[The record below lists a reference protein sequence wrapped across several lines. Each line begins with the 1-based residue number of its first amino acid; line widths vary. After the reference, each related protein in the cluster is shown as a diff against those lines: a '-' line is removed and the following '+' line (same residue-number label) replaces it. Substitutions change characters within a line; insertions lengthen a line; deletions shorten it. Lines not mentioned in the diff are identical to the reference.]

1 MKDMKLS
8 KTKLN
13 FKGKPPVVFAFF
25 GKQGSGKDTSAQ
37 YLADAVQ
44 EEMNKGRDK
53 LYHFKGK
60 GFVNE
65 MKLNEKSNPT
75 GIIVSFAGA
84 LKEEVYSLYDKMCI
98 QSNLNYSTDD
108 WVKILMDEYG
118 INKEQADTTVSL
130 IFAMPKDLKKEDF
143 LINQSKPKN
152 YREILQYWGTHV
164 RRKQKDSYW
173 IEKLGQRIEELDLK
187 YKKEK
192 ERLIFVVSDARF
204 INELDYC
211 ADILQAYMMYLD
223 VPDDVRMK
231 RLKKRDGFEPKK
243 NVKNHVSETELVLW
257 ADQNEDKFV
266 RLSSR
271 YKTAELISEFQIA
284 ELNTNYTGNILSK
297 KEIERRK
304 KAIQKN
310 LEYSRVA
317 GYSLFLEFVR
327 NYLY

>member
-1 MKDMKLS
+1 MKSS
-8 KTKLN
+8 KTKLK

-37 YLADAVQ
+37 YLADAVKD
-44 EEMNKGRDK
+44 EMNKGYDK

-65 MKLNEKSNPT
+65 MRLTDKSNPT

-84 LKEEVYSLYDKMCI
+84 LKEEVYSLYDKMRI
-98 QSNLNYSTDD
+98 QSNPDNSTDD
-108 WVKILMDEYG
+108 GVKVLMDEYG
-118 INKEQADTTVSL
+118 ISKEQATTTVSL
-130 IFAMPKDLKKEDF
+130 IFALPKGLKKEDF
-143 LINQSKPKN
+143 LINQSKPKG
-152 YREILQYWGTHV
+152 YREILQYWGTQI

-173 IEKLGQRIEELDLK
+173 IEKLGQRIKELDAK

-204 INELDYC
+204 ENELNYC
-211 ADILQAYMMYLD
+211 ADVLQAYMMYLD
-223 VPDDVRMK
+223 VPDDVRIK

-257 ADQNEDKFV
+257 AEQNEGKFV
-266 RLSSR
+266 RLSIR
-271 YKTAELISEFQIA
+271 YKTAELITKFQLE
-284 ELNTNYTGNILSK
+284 ELDSDNMRNILTR
-297 KEIERRK
+297 KEIERQK
-304 KAIQKN
+304 EAIQEN
-310 LEYSRVA
+310 LEYSSVA

-327 NYLY
+327 NFLY

>member
-1 MKDMKLS
+1 MKLS

-37 YLADAVQ
+37 YLAEAVQ
-44 EEMNKGRDK
+44 EEMNRGYDK

-65 MKLNEKSNPT
+65 MRLTDKSNPT

-84 LKEEVYSLYDKMCI
+84 LKEEVYNLYDKMRI
-98 QSNLNYSTDD
+98 QQLNPDSSTDD
-108 WVKILMDEYG
+108 WIKELMDEYS
-118 INKEQADTTVSL
+118 ISKEQAATTVSL

-143 LINQSKPKN
+143 LINQSKPKG
-152 YREILQYWGTHV
+152 YREILQYWGTQV

-173 IEKLGQRIEELDLK
+173 IEKLGQRIEELDAK

-204 INELDYC
+204 INELNYC
-211 ADILQAYMMYLD
+211 ADVLQAYMMYLD
-223 VPDDVRMK
+223 VPDDIRMK

-257 ADQNEDKFV
+257 ANQNEEKFIK
-266 RLSSR
+266 LSSR
-271 YKTAELISEFQIA
+271 YKTAELISEFQME
-284 ELNTNYTGNILSK
+284 ELNTNYIGNILPR

-304 KAIQKN
+304 VAIQEN
-310 LEYSRVA
+310 LEYSNVA
-317 GYSLFLEFVR
+317 GYTLFLEFIR
-327 NYLY
+327 NFLY

>member
-1 MKDMKLS
+1 MKLS

-37 YLADAVQ
+37 YLAEAVQ
-44 EEMNKGRDK
+44 EEMNKGYDK

-84 LKEEVYSLYDKMCI
+84 LKEEVYTLYEKMCI
-98 QSNLNYSTDD
+98 QVNLDYSMDD
-108 WVKILMDEYG
+108 WIKELMDEYG
-118 INKEQADTTVSL
+118 ISKEQASTTVSL
-130 IFAMPKDLKKEDF
+130 IFAMPKGLKKKDF
-143 LINQSKPKN
+143 LIKQSKPKG

-164 RRKQKDSYW
+164 RRKQKDLYW
-173 IEKLGQRIEELDLK
+173 IEKLGQRIEELDAK

-204 INELDYC
+204 ENELNYC
-211 ADILQAYMMYLD
+211 ADVLQAYMMYLD
-223 VPDDVRMK
+223 VPDDIRMK

-257 ADQNEDKFV
+257 AEQNEDKFV
-266 RLSSR
+266 KLSSR
-271 YKTAELISEFQIA
+271 YKTAELISKFQME
-284 ELNTNYTGNILSK
+284 ELNTNYIGNILSK
-297 KEIERRK
+297 KEIEKRK
-304 KAIQKN
+304 AAIQKN
-310 LEYSRVA
+310 LEYSSVA

>member
-1 MKDMKLS
+1 MKLS

-13 FKGKPPVVFAFF
+13 FNGKPPVVFAFF

-37 YLADAVQ
+37 YLADAVKD
-44 EEMNKGRDK
+44 EMNVGHDK
-53 LYHFKGK
+53 LYHFKGQ
-60 GFVNE
+60 GFINE
-65 MKLNEKSNPT
+65 MKLTDEYNPT

-84 LKEEVYSLYDKMCI
+84 LKEEVYSLYDKMRI
-98 QSNLNYSTDD
+98 QSNPDNSTDD

-118 INKEQADTTVSL
+118 INKEQAATTVSL

-173 IEKLGQRIEELDLK
+173 IEKLGQRIEELDVK
-187 YKKEK
+187 YKKGK

-204 INELDYC
+204 INELNYC

-223 VPDDVRMK
+223 IPDDVRMK

-257 ADQNEDKFV
+257 ASQNEDKFV

-271 YKTAELISEFQIA
+271 YKTAELISEFQME
-284 ELNTNYTGNILSK
+284 ELNTNYIGNILPK

-304 KAIQKN
+304 TDIQEN
-310 LEYSRVA
+310 LEYSSVA

>member
-1 MKDMKLS
+1 MKLS

-25 GKQGSGKDTSAQ
+25 GKQGSGKDTSAN
-37 YLADAVQ
+37 YLAEAVQ
-44 EEMNKGRDK
+44 EEMNRGHDK

-84 LKEEVYSLYDKMCI
+84 LKEEVYSLYDKMRI
-98 QSNLNYSTDD
+98 QQFNLDSSMDD
-108 WVKILMDEYG
+108 WIKELMDEYG
-118 INKEQADTTVSL
+118 ISKEQASTTVSL
-130 IFAMPKDLKKEDF
+130 VFAMPKGLKKEDF
-143 LINQSKPKN
+143 LINQSKPKG

-173 IEKLGQRIEELDLK
+173 IEKLGQRIEELDAK

-192 ERLIFVVSDARF
+192 ELLIFVVSDARF
-204 INELDYC
+204 INELNYC
-211 ADILQAYMMYLD
+211 ADVLQAYMMYLD

-257 ADQNEDKFV
+257 ANQNEDKFV
-266 RLSSR
+266 KLSSR
-271 YKTAELISEFQIA
+271 YKTAELISEFQME
-284 ELNTNYTGNILSK
+284 ELNINHIGNILSK
-297 KEIERRK
+297 KEIGRRK
-304 KAIQKN
+304 TAIQEN
-310 LEYSRVA
+310 LEYSSVA
-317 GYSLFLEFVR
+317 GYSLFLEFLR
-327 NYLY
+327 DYLY

>member
-37 YLADAVQ
+37 YLADAVKD
-44 EEMNKGRDK
+44 EMNVGHDK
-53 LYHFKGK
+53 LYHFKGN

-65 MKLNEKSNPT
+65 MRLTDKSNPT

-84 LKEEVYSLYDKMCI
+84 LKEEVYSLYDKMRI
-98 QSNLNYSTDD
+98 QSNLDYSMDD
-108 WVKILMDEYG
+108 WGEILMNEYG
-118 INKEQADTTVSL
+118 INKEQAATTVSL
-130 IFAMPKDLKKEDF
+130 VFAMSKGLKKEDF
-143 LINQSKPKN
+143 LIKQSKPKG

-173 IEKLGQRIEELDLK
+173 IEKLGQRIEELDAK

-204 INELDYC
+204 INELNYC

-257 ADQNEDKFV
+257 ADQNEEKFIK
-266 RLSSR
+266 LSSR

-284 ELNTNYTGNILSK
+284 ELGINYTGNILSK

-304 KAIQKN
+304 KAIQEN

-317 GYSLFLEFVR
+317 GYSLLLEFVS

>member
-1 MKDMKLS
+1 MPLS
-8 KTKLN
+8 ETKLN
-13 FKGKPPVVFAFF
+13 FKRKPPVVFAFF

-37 YLADAVQ
+37 YLADAVKD
-44 EEMNKGRDK
+44 EMNRGYDK

-65 MKLNEKSNPT
+65 MRLTDKSNPT

-84 LKEEVYSLYDKMCI
+84 LKEEVYALYEKMRI
-98 QSNLNYSTDD
+98 QANLDYSVED
-108 WVKILMDEYG
+108 WIKILMEEYS
-118 INKEQADTTVSL
+118 INKEQASTTVSL

-143 LINQSKPKN
+143 LINQSKPKG
-152 YREILQYWGTHV
+152 YREILQYWGTHI

-173 IEKLGQRIEELDLK
+173 IEKLGQRIKELDSK

-211 ADILQAYMMYLD
+211 ADVLQAYMMYLD
-223 VPDDVRMK
+223 VPEDIRMK

-243 NVKNHVSETELVLW
+243 DVKNHVSETELVLW
-257 ADQNEDKFV
+257 ANQNENKFIK
-266 RLSSR
+266 LSNR

-284 ELNTNYTGNILSK
+284 ELNANYTGNILSK
-297 KEIERRK
+297 KEIKKRK
-304 KAIQKN
+304 TAIREN
-310 LEYSRVA
+310 LEYSSIA

>member
-1 MKDMKLS
+1 MKLS

-44 EEMNKGRDK
+44 EEMNRGHDR
-53 LYHFKGK
+53 LYRFKGK

-65 MKLNEKSNPT
+65 MRLNDKSNPT

-84 LKEEVYSLYDKMCI
+84 LKEEVYSLYDKMRI
-98 QSNLNYSTDD
+98 QSNLDYSMED
-108 WVKILMDEYG
+108 WGEILMNEYG
-118 INKEQADTTVSL
+118 ISKEQATTTISL
-130 IFAMPKDLKKEDF
+130 VFDMPKGLKKKDF
-143 LINQSKPKN
+143 LISQSKPKG
-152 YREILQYWGTHV
+152 YREILQYWGTQV

-173 IEKLGQRIEELDLK
+173 IEKLGQRIEELDAK

-204 INELDYC
+204 ENELNYC
-211 ADILQAYMMYLD
+211 ADVLQAYMMYLD

-257 ADQNEDKFV
+257 ANQNEDKFIK
-266 RLSSR
+266 LSSR
-271 YKTAELISEFQIA
+271 YKTAELITKFQLE
-284 ELNTNYTGNILSK
+284 ELDSDNMRNILTR
-297 KEIERRK
+297 KEIERQK
-304 KAIQKN
+304 EAIQEN
-310 LEYSRVA
+310 LEYSSVA

-327 NYLY
+327 NFLY

>member
-1 MKDMKLS
+1 MKLS
-8 KTKLN
+8 KTKLT

-37 YLADAVQ
+37 YLADAVKD
-44 EEMNKGRDK
+44 EMNKGYDK
-53 LYHFKGK
+53 LYYFKGK

-65 MKLNEKSNPT
+65 MRLTDKSNPT

-84 LKEEVYSLYDKMCI
+84 LKKEVYSLYDKMRI
-98 QSNLNYSTDD
+98 QQFNLDSSMED
-108 WVKILMDEYG
+108 WIKKLMDEYG
-118 INKEQADTTVSL
+118 ISKEQAATTVSL
-130 IFAMPKDLKKEDF
+130 VFAMPKGLKKEDF
-143 LINQSKPKN
+143 LINQSKPKG

-173 IEKLGQRIEELDLK
+173 IEKLGQRIEELDAK
-187 YKKEK
+187 YKKGK

-204 INELDYC
+204 INELNYC
-211 ADILQAYMMYLD
+211 ADVLQAYMMYLD
-223 VPDDVRMK
+223 VPDDIRMK

-271 YKTAELISEFQIA
+271 YKTAELISGFQIE
-284 ELNTNYTGNILSK
+284 ELNTSNIGNILPK

-304 KAIQKN
+304 TAIQEN
-310 LEYSRVA
+310 LEYSSVA

-327 NYLY
+327 NYLS

>member
-1 MKDMKLS
+1 MKLS

-13 FKGKPPVVFAFF
+13 FKGKLPVVFAFF

-37 YLADAVQ
+37 YLADAVKN
-44 EEMNKGRDK
+44 EMNVGYDK

-65 MKLNEKSNPT
+65 MRLTDKSNPT

-84 LKEEVYSLYDKMCI
+84 LKEEVYSLYDKMRV
-98 QSNLNYSTDD
+98 QSNLDYSMED
-108 WVKILMDEYG
+108 WGKILMDEYG
-118 INKEQADTTVSL
+118 ISKEQAATTVSL
-130 IFAMPKDLKKEDF
+130 VFAMPKDLKKEDF
-143 LINQSKPKN
+143 LINQSKPKG

-173 IEKLGQRIEELDLK
+173 IEKLGQRIEELDAK

-192 ERLIFVVSDARF
+192 ERLIFVISDARF
-204 INELDYC
+204 INELNYC
-211 ADILQAYMMYLD
+211 ADVLQAYMMYLD
-223 VPDDVRMK
+223 VPDDIRMK

-243 NVKNHVSETELVLW
+243 NIKNHVSETELVLW
-257 ADQNEDKFV
+257 ANQNEDKFV
-266 RLSSR
+266 KLSSR
-271 YKTAELISEFQIA
+271 YKTAELISEFQIE
-284 ELNTNYTGNILSK
+284 ELNTNYIRNILPK

-304 KAIQKN
+304 TAIQEN
-310 LEYSRVA
+310 LEYSSVA

-327 NYLY
+327 NFLY

>member
-37 YLADAVQ
+37 YLADAVKD
-44 EEMNKGRDK
+44 EMNVGHDK
-53 LYHFKGK
+53 LYHFKGN

-65 MKLNEKSNPT
+65 MRLNSESNPT

-84 LKEEVYSLYDKMCI
+84 LKEEVYSLYDKMRI
-98 QSNLNYSTDD
+98 QSNLDYSMED
-108 WVKILMDEYG
+108 WGKILMNEYG
-118 INKEQADTTVSL
+118 ISKEQAATTVSL
-130 IFAMPKDLKKEDF
+130 VFAMPKGLKKEDF
-143 LINQSKPKN
+143 LINQSKPKG
-152 YREILQYWGTHV
+152 YREILQYWGTQV

-173 IEKLGQRIEELDLK
+173 IEKLGQRIEELDAK

-204 INELDYC
+204 INELNYC
-211 ADILQAYMMYLD
+211 ADVLQAYMMYLD

-257 ADQNEDKFV
+257 ANQNEDKFV
-266 RLSSR
+266 KLSSR
-271 YKTAELISEFQIA
+271 YKTAELISEFQME
-284 ELNTNYTGNILSK
+284 ELNINHIGNILSK
-297 KEIERRK
+297 KEIGRRK
-304 KAIQKN
+304 TAIQEN
-310 LEYSRVA
+310 LEYSSVA
-317 GYSLFLEFVR
+317 GYSLFLEFLR
-327 NYLY
+327 DYLY

>member
-1 MKDMKLS
+1 MKGMKLS
-8 KTKLN
+8 KTKLT

-37 YLADAVQ
+37 YLADAVKD
-44 EEMNKGRDK
+44 EMNVGHDK
-53 LYHFKGK
+53 LYHFKGN

-65 MKLNEKSNPT
+65 MRLTDKSNPT

-84 LKEEVYSLYDKMCI
+84 LKEEVYSLYEKMRI
-98 QSNLNYSTDD
+98 QSNLDYSMED
-108 WVKILMDEYG
+108 WGKVLMNEFG
-118 INKEQADTTVSL
+118 ISKEQAATTVSL
-130 IFAMPKDLKKEDF
+130 VFAMPKGLKKKDF
-143 LINQSKPKN
+143 LINQSKPKG

-173 IEKLGQRIEELDLK
+173 IEKLGQRIEELDAK

-204 INELDYC
+204 ENELNYC
-211 ADILQAYMMYLD
+211 ADVLQVYMMYLD

-243 NVKNHVSETELVLW
+243 NVKNHISETELVFW
-257 ADQNEDKFV
+257 AEQNEGKFV
-266 RLSSR
+266 KLSSR
-271 YKTAELISEFQIA
+271 YKTAELISEFQME
-284 ELNTNYTGNILSK
+284 ELNTNHIGNILSK

-304 KAIQKN
+304 TAIQEN
-310 LEYSRVA
+310 LEYSSVA

-327 NYLY
+327 NFLY

>member
-1 MKDMKLS
+1 MKLS

-37 YLADAVQ
+37 YLSDAVK
-44 EEMNKGRDK
+44 EEMNKGYDK

-65 MKLNEKSNPT
+65 MRLDDKSNPT
-75 GIIVSFAGA
+75 GIIISFAGA

-98 QSNLNYSTDD
+98 QSNLDYSMED
-108 WVKILMDEYG
+108 WGKILMNEYG
-118 INKEQADTTVSL
+118 ISKEQAATTVSL
-130 IFAMPKDLKKEDF
+130 IFAMSKDLKKEDF
-143 LINQSKPKN
+143 LINQSKPKG
-152 YREILQYWGTHV
+152 YREILQYWGTQV

-173 IEKLGQRIEELDLK
+173 IEKLGQRIEELDAK

-204 INELDYC
+204 ENELNYC
-211 ADILQAYMMYLD
+211 ADVLQAYMMYLD

-257 ADQNEDKFV
+257 ANQNEDKFIK
-266 RLSSR
+266 LSSR
-271 YKTAELISEFQIA
+271 YKTAELISKFQLE
-284 ELNTNYTGNILSK
+284 ELDTNYMRNILTK

-304 KAIQKN
+304 TAIQEN
-310 LEYSRVA
+310 LEYSSVA

-327 NYLY
+327 NFLY

>member
-1 MKDMKLS
+1 MKLS

-37 YLADAVQ
+37 YLADAVKD
-44 EEMNKGRDK
+44 EMNKGYDK

-65 MKLNEKSNPT
+65 MRLTDKSNPT

-84 LKEEVYSLYDKMCI
+84 LKEEVYSLYDKMRI
-98 QSNLNYSTDD
+98 QSNPDNSTDD
-108 WVKILMDEYG
+108 GVKVLMDEYG
-118 INKEQADTTVSL
+118 ISKEQATTTVSL
-130 IFAMPKDLKKEDF
+130 IFALPKGLKKEDF
-143 LINQSKPKN
+143 LINQSKPKG
-152 YREILQYWGTHV
+152 YREILQYWGTQI

-173 IEKLGQRIEELDLK
+173 IEKLGQRIKELDAK

-204 INELDYC
+204 ENELNYC
-211 ADILQAYMMYLD
+211 ADVLQAYMMYLD
-223 VPDDVRMK
+223 VPDDVRIK

-257 ADQNEDKFV
+257 AEQNEGKFV
-266 RLSSR
+266 RLSIR
-271 YKTAELISEFQIA
+271 YKTAELITKFQLE
-284 ELNTNYTGNILSK
+284 ELDSDNMRNILTR
-297 KEIERRK
+297 KEIERQK
-304 KAIQKN
+304 EAIQEN
-310 LEYSRVA
+310 LEYSSVA

-327 NYLY
+327 NFLY

>member
-1 MKDMKLS
+1 MKLS

-13 FKGKPPVVFAFF
+13 FEGKPPVVFAFF

-37 YLADAVQ
+37 YLADAVKD
-44 EEMNKGRDK
+44 EMNKGYDK

-60 GFVNE
+60 EFVNE
-65 MKLNEKSNPT
+65 MRLTDKSNPT

-98 QSNLNYSTDD
+98 QSNPDNSTDD
-108 WVKILMDEYG
+108 WVKVLMDEYG
-118 INKEQADTTVSL
+118 ISKEQAATTVSL
-130 IFAMPKDLKKEDF
+130 IFAIPKDLKKEDF
-143 LINQSKPKN
+143 LINQSKPKG
-152 YREILQYWGTHV
+152 YREILQYWGTQV

-204 INELDYC
+204 INELNYC
-211 ADILQAYMMYLD
+211 ADVLQAYMMYLD

-257 ADQNEDKFV
+257 ANKNEDKFV
-266 RLSSR
+266 KLSSR

-284 ELNTNYTGNILSK
+284 ELGTNYTGNILSK

-304 KAIQKN
+304 KAIQEN
-310 LEYSRVA
+310 LEYSSVA
-317 GYSLFLEFVR
+317 GYSLFLEFV
-327 NYLY
+327 NNFLY

>member
-1 MKDMKLS
+1 MKLS

-37 YLADAVQ
+37 YLAEAVQ
-44 EEMNKGRDK
+44 EEMNRGYDK

-65 MKLNEKSNPT
+65 MRLTDKSNPT

-84 LKEEVYSLYDKMCI
+84 LKEEVYNLYDKMRI
-98 QSNLNYSTDD
+98 QQLNPDSSTDD
-108 WVKILMDEYG
+108 WIKELMDEYS
-118 INKEQADTTVSL
+118 ISKEQAATTVSL

-143 LINQSKPKN
+143 LINQSKPKG
-152 YREILQYWGTHV
+152 YREILQYWGTQV

-173 IEKLGQRIEELDLK
+173 IEKLGQRIEELDAK

-204 INELDYC
+204 INELNYC
-211 ADILQAYMMYLD
+211 ADVLQAYMMYLD
-223 VPDDVRMK
+223 VPDDIRMK

-257 ADQNEDKFV
+257 ANQNEEKFIK
-266 RLSSR
+266 LSSR
-271 YKTAELISEFQIA
+271 YKTAELISEFQME
-284 ELNTNYTGNILSK
+284 ELNTNYIGNILPR

-304 KAIQKN
+304 VAIQEN
-310 LEYSRVA
+310 LEYSNVA
-317 GYSLFLEFVR
+317 GYTLFLEFNR
-327 NYLY
+327 NFLY

>member
-1 MKDMKLS
+1 MKLS
-8 KTKLN
+8 KTKLT

-37 YLADAVQ
+37 YLADAVKD
-44 EEMNKGRDK
+44 EMNVGHDK
-53 LYHFKGK
+53 LYHFKGN

-65 MKLNEKSNPT
+65 MRLTDKSNPT

-84 LKEEVYSLYDKMCI
+84 LKKEVYSLYDKMRI
-98 QSNLNYSTDD
+98 QQFNLDSSMDD
-108 WVKILMDEYG
+108 WIKELMDEYG
-118 INKEQADTTVSL
+118 ISKEQAATTVSL
-130 IFAMPKDLKKEDF
+130 VFAMPKGLKKEDF
-143 LINQSKPKN
+143 LINQSKPKG

-173 IEKLGQRIEELDLK
+173 IEKLGQRIEELDAK
-187 YKKEK
+187 YKKGK

-204 INELDYC
+204 ENELNYC
-211 ADILQAYMMYLD
+211 ADVLQAYMMYLD

-257 ADQNEDKFV
+257 AEQNEGKFV
-266 RLSSR
+266 KLSSR
-271 YKTAELISEFQIA
+271 YKTAELITKFQLE
-284 ELNTNYTGNILSK
+284 ELDSDNMRNILTR
-297 KEIERRK
+297 KEIERQK
-304 KAIQKN
+304 AAIQEN
-310 LEYSRVA
+310 LEYSSVA

>member
-8 KTKLN
+8 KTKLK
-13 FKGKPPVVFAFF
+13 FKGKSPVVFAFF

-37 YLADAVQ
+37 YLADAVKD
-44 EEMNKGRDK
+44 EMNEGYDK

-65 MKLNEKSNPT
+65 MELNSESNPT

-84 LKEEVYSLYDKMCI
+84 LKEEVYVLYEKMLI
-98 QSNLNYSTDD
+98 QSNLDYSIGD
-108 WVKILMDEYG
+108 WVKILMDEYE
-118 INKEQADTTVSL
+118 INEEQASTTVSL
-130 IFAMPKDLKKEDF
+130 IFAMPKDLQKEDF
-143 LINQSKPKN
+143 LINPSKPKG
-152 YREILQYWGTHV
+152 YREILQYWGTQV

-173 IEKLGQRIEELDLK
+173 IEKLGQRIEELDAK
-187 YKKEK
+187 YKKGK
-192 ERLIFVVSDARF
+192 ERLIFVVSDARI

-211 ADILQAYMMYLD
+211 ADFLQAYMMYLD
-223 VPDDVRMK
+223 VPDDIRMK

-243 NVKNHVSETELVLW
+243 NVKNHVSETELVIW
-257 ADQNEDKFV
+257 ADQNENKFV

-271 YKTAELISEFQIA
+271 YKTAELISGFQIA
-284 ELNTNYTGNILSK
+284 ELGTNYTGNILSK

-304 KAIQKN
+304 KAIQEN
-310 LEYSRVA
+310 LEYSHVA

-327 NYLY
+327 NFLY

>member
-1 MKDMKLS
+1 MKLS

-37 YLADAVQ
+37 YLADAVKD
-44 EEMNKGRDK
+44 EMNVGHDK
-53 LYHFKGK
+53 LYHFKGN

-65 MKLNEKSNPT
+65 MRLNSESNPT

-84 LKEEVYSLYDKMCI
+84 LKEEVYSLYDKMRI
-98 QSNLNYSTDD
+98 QSNLDYSMED
-108 WVKILMDEYG
+108 WGKILMNEYG
-118 INKEQADTTVSL
+118 ISKEQAATTVSL
-130 IFAMPKDLKKEDF
+130 VFAMPKGLKKEDF
-143 LINQSKPKN
+143 LINQSKPKG
-152 YREILQYWGTHV
+152 YREILQYWGTQV

-173 IEKLGQRIEELDLK
+173 IEKLGQRIEELDAK

-204 INELDYC
+204 INELNYC
-211 ADILQAYMMYLD
+211 ADVLQAYMMYLD

-257 ADQNEDKFV
+257 ANQNEDKFV
-266 RLSSR
+266 KLSSR
-271 YKTAELISEFQIA
+271 YKTAELISEFQME
-284 ELNTNYTGNILSK
+284 ELNINHIGNILSK
-297 KEIERRK
+297 KEIGRRK
-304 KAIQKN
+304 TAIQEN
-310 LEYSRVA
+310 LEYSSVA
-317 GYSLFLEFVR
+317 GYSLFLEFLR
-327 NYLY
+327 DYLY

>member
-1 MKDMKLS
+1 MKLS

-37 YLADAVQ
+37 YLADAVKD
-44 EEMNKGRDK
+44 EMNKGYDK
-53 LYHFKGK
+53 LYHFNGK

-65 MKLNEKSNPT
+65 MRLTDESNPT

-84 LKEEVYSLYDKMCI
+84 LKEEIYSLYDKMRI
-98 QSNLNYSTDD
+98 QSNPDNSTDD
-108 WVKILMDEYG
+108 CIKELMDEYS
-118 INKEQADTTVSL
+118 INKEQAATTVSL
-130 IFAMPKDLKKEDF
+130 IFAMPKDLKKKDF
-143 LINQSKPKN
+143 LINQSKPKG
-152 YREILQYWGTHV
+152 YREILQYWGTQV

-173 IEKLGQRIEELDLK
+173 IEKLGQRIEELDAK
-187 YKKEK
+187 YKKSK

-204 INELDYC
+204 INELNYC

-223 VPDDVRMK
+223 IPDDIRMK

-257 ADQNEDKFV
+257 ADQNEGKFI
-266 RLSSR
+266 RLSNR
-271 YKTAELISEFQIA
+271 YKTAELISKFQIA
-284 ELNTNYTGNILSK
+284 ELGTNYTGNILSK

-304 KAIQKN
+304 KVIQEN

>member
-1 MKDMKLS
+1 MKSS

-37 YLADAVQ
+37 YLADAVK

-65 MKLNEKSNPT
+65 MRLNDESNPT
-75 GIIVSFAGA
+75 GVIVSFAGA
-84 LKEEVYSLYDKMCI
+84 LKEEVYSLYDKMRI
-98 QSNLNYSTDD
+98 QQSNLDYSMED
-108 WVKILMDEYG
+108 WGKILMNEYG
-118 INKEQADTTVSL
+118 ISKEQAATAVSL
-130 IFAMPKDLKKEDF
+130 VFAMPKGLKKEDF
-143 LINQSKPKN
+143 LIKQSKPKG

-173 IEKLGQRIEELDLK
+173 IEKLGQRIEELDAK

-204 INELDYC
+204 INELNYC
-211 ADILQAYMMYLD
+211 ADVLQAYMMYLD
-223 VPDDVRMK
+223 VPDGVRMK

-257 ADQNEDKFV
+257 ANQNEDKFIK
-266 RLSSR
+266 LSSR
-271 YKTAELISEFQIA
+271 YKTAELISEFQIE
-284 ELNTNYTGNILSK
+284 ELNINYIGNILPK

-304 KAIQKN
+304 TAIRDN
-310 LEYSRVA
+310 LEYSSVA
-317 GYSLFLEFVR
+317 GYALFLEFVR
-327 NYLY
+327 NFLY

>member
-1 MKDMKLS
+1 MKLS

-37 YLADAVQ
+37 YLAEAVQ
-44 EEMNKGRDK
+44 EEMNRGHDR
-53 LYHFKGK
+53 LYRFKGK

-65 MKLNEKSNPT
+65 MRLNDKSNPT

-84 LKEEVYSLYDKMCI
+84 LKEEVYNLYDKMRI
-98 QSNLNYSTDD
+98 QSNLDYSMDD
-108 WVKILMDEYG
+108 WGKILMDEYG
-118 INKEQADTTVSL
+118 ISEEQATTTVSL
-130 IFAMPKDLKKEDF
+130 VFAMPKGLKKKDF
-143 LINQSKPKN
+143 LVSQSKPKG

-173 IEKLGQRIEELDLK
+173 IEKLGQRIEELDAK

-204 INELDYC
+204 INELNYC
-211 ADILQAYMMYLD
+211 ADVLQAYMMYLD

-257 ADQNEDKFV
+257 ANQNEDKFIK
-266 RLSSR
+266 LSSK
-271 YKTAELISEFQIA
+271 YKTAELITKFQLK
-284 ELNTNYTGNILSK
+284 ELDSDNMRNILTR
-297 KEIERRK
+297 KEIEKRK
-304 KAIQKN
+304 EVIQEN
-310 LEYSRVA
+310 LEYSSVA

-327 NYLY
+327 NFLY

>member
-37 YLADAVQ
+37 YLADAVKD
-44 EEMNKGRDK
+44 EMNKGYDK

-84 LKEEVYSLYDKMCI
+84 LKEEIYSLYDKMRI
-98 QSNLNYSTDD
+98 QSNPDNSTDY

-118 INKEQADTTVSL
+118 ISKEQAATTVSL
-130 IFAMPKDLKKEDF
+130 VFAMPKGLKKEDF
-143 LINQSKPKN
+143 LIKQSKPKG

-173 IEKLGQRIEELDLK
+173 IEKLGQRIEELDAK

-204 INELDYC
+204 INELNYC
-211 ADILQAYMMYLD
+211 ADVLQAYMMYLD

-257 ADQNEDKFV
+257 ANRNEDKFV
-266 RLSSR
+266 KLSSR
-271 YKTAELISEFQIA
+271 YKTAELISEFQME
-284 ELNTNYTGNILSK
+284 ELNTNHIGNILSK

-304 KAIQKN
+304 TAIQEN
-310 LEYSRVA
+310 LEYSSVA

-327 NYLY
+327 NFLY

>member
-1 MKDMKLS
+1 MKLS

-44 EEMNKGRDK
+44 EEMNKGHDR
-53 LYHFKGK
+53 LYRFKGK

-65 MKLNEKSNPT
+65 MRLNDESNPT
-75 GIIVSFAGA
+75 GIIISFAGA
-84 LKEEVYSLYDKMCI
+84 LKEEVYSLYDKMRI
-98 QSNLNYSTDD
+98 QSNLDYSMED
-108 WVKILMDEYG
+108 WGKILMNEYG
-118 INKEQADTTVSL
+118 ISKEQAATTVSL
-130 IFAMPKDLKKEDF
+130 IFAMPKGLKKEDF
-143 LINQSKPKN
+143 LIKQSKPKG

-173 IEKLGQRIEELDLK
+173 IEKLGQRIEELDAK

-204 INELDYC
+204 ENELNYC
-211 ADILQAYMMYLD
+211 ADVLQAYMMYLD

-243 NVKNHVSETELVLW
+243 NVENHVSETELVL
-257 ADQNEDKFV
+257 
-266 RLSSR
+266 
-271 YKTAELISEFQIA
+271 
-284 ELNTNYTGNILSK
+284 
-297 KEIERRK
+297 
-304 KAIQKN
+304 
-310 LEYSRVA
+310 
-317 GYSLFLEFVR
+317 
-327 NYLY
+327 

>member
-1 MKDMKLS
+1 MKLS

-37 YLADAVQ
+37 YLADAVKD
-44 EEMNKGRDK
+44 EMNEGYDK

-65 MKLNEKSNPT
+65 MRLTDKSNPT

-84 LKEEVYSLYDKMCI
+84 LKEEVYALYEKMRI
-98 QSNLNYSTDD
+98 QANLDYSVED
-108 WVKILMDEYG
+108 WIKILMDEYG
-118 INKEQADTTVSL
+118 ISKEQASTTVSL

-143 LINQSKPKN
+143 LINQSKPKG
-152 YREILQYWGTHV
+152 YREILQYWGTYV

-173 IEKLGQRIEELDLK
+173 IEKLGQRIEELDAK
-187 YKKEK
+187 YKKGK

-204 INELDYC
+204 INELNYC
-211 ADILQAYMMYLD
+211 ADVLQAYMMYLD
-223 VPDDVRMK
+223 VPDDVRMR

-257 ADQNEDKFV
+257 ANQNEDKFIK
-266 RLSSR
+266 LSSR
-271 YKTAELISEFQIA
+271 YKTAELITKFQLE
-284 ELNTNYTGNILSK
+284 ELDSDNMRNILTR
-297 KEIERRK
+297 KEIERQK
-304 KAIQKN
+304 EAIQEN
-310 LEYSRVA
+310 LEYSSVA

-327 NYLY
+327 NFLY

>member
-1 MKDMKLS
+1 MKLS
-8 KTKLN
+8 KTKLK

-37 YLADAVQ
+37 YLADAVKD
-44 EEMNKGRDK
+44 EMNKGYDK

-65 MKLNEKSNPT
+65 MRLTNESNPT

-84 LKEEVYSLYDKMCI
+84 LKEEVYSLYNKMRI
-98 QSNLNYSTDD
+98 QSNPDSSTDD
-108 WVKILMDEYG
+108 WIKELMDEYG
-118 INKEQADTTVSL
+118 INKEQAATTVSL
-130 IFAMPKDLKKEDF
+130 IFAMSKDLKKEDF
-143 LINQSKPKN
+143 LVNQSKPKG
-152 YREILQYWGTHV
+152 YREILQYWGTQV

-173 IEKLGQRIEELDLK
+173 IEKLGQRIEELDAK
-187 YKKEK
+187 YKKGK

-204 INELDYC
+204 INELNYC

-223 VPDDVRMK
+223 VPDDIRMK

-257 ADQNEDKFV
+257 ADINEDKFV

-271 YKTAELISEFQIA
+271 YKTAELISEFQME
-284 ELNTNYTGNILSK
+284 ELNTNYIGNILSK
-297 KEIERRK
+297 KEIKKRK
-304 KAIQKN
+304 AAIREN
-310 LEYSRVA
+310 LEYSSIA

>member
-1 MKDMKLS
+1 MKLS

-37 YLADAVQ
+37 YLADAVKD
-44 EEMNKGRDK
+44 EMNVGHDK
-53 LYHFKGK
+53 LYHFKGQ
-60 GFVNE
+60 GFINE
-65 MKLNEKSNPT
+65 MKLTDEYNPT

-84 LKEEVYSLYDKMCI
+84 LKEEVYSLYDKMRI
-98 QSNLNYSTDD
+98 QSNPDNSTDD

-118 INKEQADTTVSL
+118 INKEQATTTVSL

-173 IEKLGQRIEELDLK
+173 IEKLGQRIEELDVK
-187 YKKEK
+187 YKKGK

-204 INELDYC
+204 INELNYC

-223 VPDDVRMK
+223 IPDDVRMK

-257 ADQNEDKFV
+257 ASQNEDKFV

-271 YKTAELISEFQIA
+271 YKTAELISEFQME
-284 ELNTNYTGNILSK
+284 ELNTNYIGNILPK

-304 KAIQKN
+304 TDIQEN
-310 LEYSRVA
+310 LEYSSVA

>member
-1 MKDMKLS
+1 MKLS

-37 YLADAVQ
+37 YLADAVKD
-44 EEMNKGRDK
+44 EMNRGYDK
-53 LYHFKGK
+53 LYHFKGR

-65 MKLNEKSNPT
+65 MRLTDKSNPT

-84 LKEEVYSLYDKMCI
+84 LKEEVYALYEKMRI
-98 QSNLNYSTDD
+98 QANLDYSVED
-108 WVKILMDEYG
+108 WIKILMEEYS
-118 INKEQADTTVSL
+118 INEEQASTTVSL
-130 IFAMPKDLKKEDF
+130 IFAMPKGLKKKDF
-143 LINQSKPKN
+143 LISQSKPKG
-152 YREILQYWGTHV
+152 YREILQYWGTYV

-173 IEKLGQRIEELDLK
+173 IEKLGQRLEELDTK
-187 YKKEK
+187 YKKSN

-204 INELDYC
+204 INELNYC
-211 ADILQAYMMYLD
+211 ADVLQAYMMYLD

-257 ADQNEDKFV
+257 ANQNEDKFIK
-266 RLSSR
+266 LSSR
-271 YKTAELISEFQIA
+271 YKTAEFISEFQIA
-284 ELNTNYTGNILSK
+284 ELGTNYTGNILSK

-304 KAIQKN
+304 KVIQEN
-310 LEYSRVA
+310 LEYSHVA
-317 GYSLFLEFVR
+317 GYSLFLEFV
-327 NYLY
+327 NNFLY

>member
-1 MKDMKLS
+1 MKLS
-8 KTKLN
+8 ETKLN

-37 YLADAVQ
+37 YLADAVKD
-44 EEMNKGRDK
+44 EMNRGYDK

-65 MKLNEKSNPT
+65 MRLMDKSNPT

-84 LKEEVYSLYDKMCI
+84 LKEEVYSLYDKMRTQYNPDSSMEDCA
-98 QSNLNYSTDD
+98 
-108 WVKILMDEYG
+108 KILMDEYG
-118 INKEQADTTVSL
+118 ISKEQASTTVSL

-143 LINQSKPKN
+143 LINQSKPKG
-152 YREILQYWGTHV
+152 YREVLQYWGTHV

-173 IEKLGQRIEELDLK
+173 IEKLGQRIKELDAK
-187 YKKEK
+187 YKKGK

-257 ADQNEDKFV
+257 ANKNEDKFV
-266 RLSSR
+266 KLSSR
-271 YKTAELISEFQIA
+271 YKTAELISEFQME
-284 ELNTNYTGNILSK
+284 ELNTNHIGNILSK

-304 KAIQKN
+304 TAIQEN
-310 LEYSRVA
+310 LEYSSVA
-317 GYSLFLEFVR
+317 GYSLFLEFV
-327 NYLY
+327 NNFLY